1 MKAAY
6 LPPLFLPALLSVPG
20 PTLPWPDGFRA
31 SPLLAPPM
39 PLLMPVVVPFFML
52 FDLAVLDL
60 VAPGPTLPSLEAPG
74 AGCICADA
82 TSEEPTSDAMATAT
96 TANLDRMRILPRTDS
111 CVSRNVNQPIEFR
124 RSYGGGYSARCSRK
138 VCRHSQ

>member
-1 MKAAY
+1 MKKGLWIAPEPLGPKGYIRPPDKSAY

-39 PLLMPVVVPFFML
+39 PPFMPVVMPFFML
-52 FDLAVLDL
+52 FDFVVLDL

-82 TSEEPTSDAMATAT
+82 TSDEPTSDAMATAT
-96 TANLDRMRILPRTDS
+96 TANLDRMRILP
-111 CVSRNVNQPIEFR
+111 
-124 RSYGGGYSARCSRK
+124 
-138 VCRHSQ
+138 